1 MLQKIHPV
9 LVLPSATGCHF
20 QVMFTQ
26 FGENANKQQK
36 QPVFAHAA
44 GFYAELLIHSWL
56 KSVFYSDTVLHCI
69 IKPILGIFVPDDF
82 ATNNHTGNLQYCA
95 C

>member
-9 LVLPSATGCHF
+9 LVLPSATGCQF
-20 QVMFTQ
+20 QVMFAQ

-36 QPVFAHAA
+36 QPGFAHAA
-44 GFYAELLIHSWL
+44 GLYAESPIYNWL

-69 IKPILGIFVPDDF
+69 IKPILGIFVFILPPMF
-82 ATNNHTGNLQYCA
+82 L
-95 C
+95 

>member
-36 QPVFAHAA
+36 LMLMLMLMLQ
-44 GFYAELLIHSWL
+44 GFML
-56 KSVFYSDTVLHCI
+56 
-69 IKPILGIFVPDDF
+69 
-82 ATNNHTGNLQYCA
+82 NR
-95 C
+95 